1 MLYALS
7 QNNRLWLTKNMLEP
21 LVIAMHRFWHGIGS
35 VLRFGHAV
43 PMEWIFWCTQV
54 AGRELLGQHLSGSK
68 FLSFEYFE
76 LSSCGASCGAQT
88 FALWLEAHSWSWFA
102 ACEGDPKFG
111 LNPHTFLLKS
121 RKFQQL
127 RPYLSGNS
135 CPTWLQGLA
144 IVFLW
149 WLVAWWPKQRGAES
163 VRLEATKLW
172 KTWFA
177 TAVGTQYP
185 FFLVAE
191 AISDFSIANDANV
204 FRLLLFAQ
212 RNLEDG
218 EGEQNS
224 VKIHPKTPCFHWH
237 FRKSDSSPPQFRI
250 ESLQP

>member
-88 FALWLEAHSWSWFA
+88 
-102 ACEGDPKFG
+102 
-111 LNPHTFLLKS
+111 
-121 RKFQQL
+121 
-127 RPYLSGNS
+127 YLSGNS

-191 AISDFSIANDANV
+191 TISDFSIANDANV